1 MLCKPWRSMN
11 RRPRTASSAP
21 HVAAV
26 CASEVFGLA
35 GYAIVPAL
43 LPQFFAAWSLT
54 GAQGGWLAGIML
66 AGYMVAV
73 VPMVGLTDLVPART
87 VYLGSSALGALAN
100 FGVAASADF
109 AGALAFRALTG
120 IAIAGMYMPGLRALT
135 DGLEG
140 SRRARVAAYYTSSFT
155 VGTSLSFLF
164 GRLGLLWGWQ
174 SAFVAAGILG
184 VLGTVIAWASLP
196 RPMPAPLVPPPRSPF
211 RFGAVV
217 ANRDVLVLIIAYA
230 AVIWGSAGL
239 RQWIVVFLNFCAD
252 NAGAVV
258 EEQWQ
263 VLATAAAIA
272 FLGVPAGL
280 LGNELAIRFGLR
292 TTATVLFLVA
302 ALANGL
308 FALSAT
314 GPFAAAIVLSLMA
327 GFVVQGNFSKLTSGV
342 LAVADSRYT
351 GATIALYS
359 CIGFGGGFIGT
370 VLFGVTL
377 DAFGGAASLPAW
389 LLGFGTCALASLAGA
404 AATALLS
411 PRVR

>member
-1 MLCKPWRSMN
+1 MSN
-11 RRPRTASSAP
+11 RPKSASAVS

-43 LPQFFAAWSLT
+43 LPQFLQAWSLT

-66 AGYMVAV
+66 AGYMAAV

-87 VYLGSSALGALAN
+87 VYLGSSALAALSN
-100 FGVAASADF
+100 LGVAASTDF

-140 SRRARVAAYYTSSFT
+140 PRRARVAAYYTSSFT
-155 VGTSLSFLF
+155 IGASLSFLL

-174 SAFVAAGILG
+174 IAFIAAGILG
-184 VLGTVIAWASLP
+184 VLGTVIAWVGLP
-196 RPMPAPLVPPPRSPF
+196 RPVPAPRLPAPQSPF
-211 RFGAVV
+211 RFGAVI
-217 ANRDVLVLIIAYA
+217 ANRDALILIIAYA

-239 RQWIVVFLNFCAD
+239 RQWIVVFLSFCAEH
-252 NAGAVV
+252 AGAVV

-263 VLATAAAIA
+263 VLATAAAIG

-292 TTATVLFLVA
+292 NTATVLFLVA
-302 ALANGL
+302 ALANAF

-314 GPFAAAIVLSLMA
+314 GPFAAAIALSLVA
-327 GFVVQGNFSKLTSGV
+327 GFLVQGNFSNLTSGL
-342 LAVADSRYT
+342 LAVVDPRYT
-351 GATIALYS
+351 GATMALYS
-359 CIGFGGGFIGT
+359 CIGFGGGFVGT
-370 VLFGVTL
+370 VMFGVTL
-377 DAFGGAASLPAW
+377 DAFGGAASLPSW

-411 PRVR
+411 SKVR